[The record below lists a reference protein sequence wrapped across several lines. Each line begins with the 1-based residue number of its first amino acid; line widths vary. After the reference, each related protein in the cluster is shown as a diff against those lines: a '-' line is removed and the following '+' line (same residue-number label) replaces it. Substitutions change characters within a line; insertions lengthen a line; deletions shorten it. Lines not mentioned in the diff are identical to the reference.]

1 MQRLWGAVGFG
12 VASLIS
18 GYLCDAAGG
27 SYEGDMLVFVT
38 VMAVALM
45 ASTGVAVGRSDAPQK
60 CKEDGSR

>member
-27 SYEGDMLVFVT
+27 SYEGVMLFFVA

-45 ASTGVAVGRSDAPQK
+45 ASRGVPVGPSYGPQRCKGRS
-60 CKEDGSR
+60 R